1 MFKFSTHRAI
11 SVKQDTRVILY
22 LTYPALNETN
32 KYYLALYDK
41 FRTTIKHCIYKLL
54 ILYKNIRRHNGYNIQ
69 CRQKNKN
76 LIYIKTKFKHGVKV
90 NLTPPLTPTT
100 TSLWTRSSYSSAK
113 SLEEWLEMR

>member
-1 MFKFSTHRAI
+1 MFKFSTHRVI
-11 SVKQDTRVILY
+11 SIKRDTRVILY

-41 FRTTIKHCIYKLL
+41 FRTTMKDNIYKLL
-54 ILYKNIRRHNGYNIQ
+54 ILCKKIVHHNGYNIQ

-90 NLTPPLTPTT
+90 NPTPPPYPLRIEGGLTKIFEV
-100 TSLWTRSSYSSAK
+100 Y
-113 SLEEWLEMR
+113 